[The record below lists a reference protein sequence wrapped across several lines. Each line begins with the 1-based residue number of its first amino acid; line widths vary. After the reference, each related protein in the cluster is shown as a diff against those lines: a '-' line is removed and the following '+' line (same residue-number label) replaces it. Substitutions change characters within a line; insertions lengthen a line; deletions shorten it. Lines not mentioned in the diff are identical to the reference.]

1 MKIGAEK
8 MRPLTDPDEIGK
20 RRSRLWR
27 LQKEIR
33 DTLNR
38 SSIQCISLS
47 VSAVENESFEV
58 QMTLPAYSLFLIF
71 LYISTS
77 LPLSLRF
84 DCSLLGWLSCYCFFP
99 SSSQSQSKSE
109 IWITSS
115 CLCIWV
121 CLFVDGEFL
130 SGFVRPFTYL
140 PHKEFHLSS
149 FFLPKRQILY

>member
-1 MKIGAEK
+1 MMVMKIGAEK

-20 RRSRLWR
+20 RRSWLWR

-33 DTLNR
+33 DMLNR

-77 LPLSLRF
+77 LSLS
-84 DCSLLGWLSCYCFFP
+84 
-99 SSSQSQSKSE
+99 
-109 IWITSS
+109 
-115 CLCIWV
+115 
-121 CLFVDGEFL
+121 
-130 SGFVRPFTYL
+130 PF
-140 PHKEFHLSS
+140 
-149 FFLPKRQILY
+149 